1 MGKRIKKGK
10 IFVQIAS
17 YRDPELNNTLEDML
31 ANADNPDKLVICIAH
46 QFSKDDEW
54 DNLDKYKDDKRFKI
68 LSIPYQDAKGACWA
82 RNLIQ
87 QEYDKEE
94 YTLQLDSHHRFVK
107 SWDTKVIKMYEKLRK
122 NGSNKPLLTSYISSY
137 DPKND
142 PEERADKPWG
152 MKFDRFTPEGVVFF
166 LPYWLDEKPL
176 HAIPARFYSAHMAFT
191 TGKFCEEVPHDP
203 EMYFHGEEIS
213 IAVRA
218 YTNGYDI
225 FHPNEIIAYHEYT
238 RVGRTKHWDDHKDWG
253 ESNTKSHKRMREIL
267 GIDGESCV
275 PCVRNKIGVYGLGK
289 ERSLDEYEEYAGIK
303 FKTRGVRTS
312 TLENKLPVPGKKDEE
327 FHAKFKHCIDVHGSN
342 FKETD
347 YSFAA
352 VILEDKD
359 GNVLYRED
367 KERFKQM
374 VDNQPNDWLNI
385 WVEGNIEKP
394 HKWIVW
400 AHSETKG
407 WAERVDGQL

>member
-142 PEERADKPWG
+142 PEKRADKPWA

-166 LPYWLDEKPL
+166 LPYWLDVKPL
-176 HAIPARFYSAHMAFT
+176 NPIPARFFSAHFAFT
-191 TGKFCEEVPHDP
+191 TGKFAEECQHDP
-203 EMYFHGEEIS
+203 ELYFHGEEIS
-213 IAVRA
+213 LAVRA
-218 YTNGYDI
+218 FTHGYDL

-238 RVGRTKHWDDHKDWG
+238 RQGRTKHWDDNSDWG
-253 ESNTKSHKRMREIL
+253 IANKASHERMRKLL
-267 GIDGESCV
+267 GVDGECA
-275 PCVRNKIGVYGLGK
+275 PCQRKKLFAQYGLGT
-289 ERSLDEYEEYAGIK
+289 ERTLEDYEEYAGIR
-303 FKTRGVRTS
+303 FKDRALRTS
-312 TLENKLPVPGKKDEE
+312 TTDNLIPTLGKKDEQWN
-327 FHAKFKHCIDVHGSN
+327 FKFKHCIDIHGSS
-342 FKETD
+342 FKEDD
-347 YSFAA
+347 YTFAA
-352 VILEDKD
+352 VILLNKDKKEI
-359 GNVLYRED
+359 YRKD
-367 KERFKQM
+367 QM
-374 VDNQPNDWLNI
+374 GFDHMVKSHKMSFMNI
-385 WVEGNIEKP
+385 WVEANVEKP
-394 HKWIVW
+394 DSWIVW
-400 AHSETKG
+400 AYSASKG
-407 WAERVDGQL
+407 WVEQITGKL